1 MPAPST
7 PSTVNFIQAAPFT
20 LAGAGSS
27 IGDVTITLS
36 SMVGID
42 GNNIVTADLGSYAF
56 GTLEPGNG
64 TQEEAILFTGIT
76 QNANGTATLTGVS
89 SIMFKQ
95 PYTLT
100 TGLTKTHAGAS
111 KFILSND
118 AAFYNNFTLY
128 LNSIAGAGAANAST
142 TVKGIVEA
150 ATSAEINAG
159 TATGSTGAVLAVTP
173 DALLASNYNLTFTGL
188 ISPYAGSSAPTNWL
202 LCDGSAVSRTT
213 YSALFAITSTTY
225 GVGNGSTTFNLPDLR
240 ARTPIG
246 IGAVTKVATFA
257 SRSSNV
263 ITVTGLSNTA
273 SNEFQTGQTVLYTA
287 ASGAMTGLTTLTT
300 YYLIRTGN
308 LTFSLATT
316 LANAQNGTAISLSS
330 DGTGTQTFT
339 LTLTTRTLGET
350 GGEETHAMSSSELL
364 SHNHPYNVSA
374 SGSQNGYYLTEQYA
388 GVNNWSPNP
397 STNVFNP
404 TTKGGNQAMNN
415 MQPFLGINYI
425 IHI

>member
-7 PSTVNFIQAAPFT
+7 PSTVSFIQMQPMT

-64 TQEEAILFTGIT
+64 TQEEAILFTGVT
-76 QNANGTATLTGVS
+76 QNANGTATLTGVCS
-89 SIMFKQ
+89 VGFKT
-95 PYTLT
+95 PYTVT

-118 AAFYNNFTLY
+118 AGFYNNFTLY

-173 DALLASNYNLTFTGL
+173 DALLASNFNLTFTGL

-202 LCDGSAVSRTT
+202 LCDGAAVSRTT

-273 SNEFQTGQTVLYTA
+273 SNEFQTGQAVLYTA
-287 ASGAMTGLTTLTT
+287 ASGAMTGLTTNTT

-316 LANAQNGTAISLSS
+316 LANAQNGTAITLSS

-350 GGEETHAMSSSELL
+350 GGEETHAMSSTELL
-364 SHNHPYNVSA
+364 SHTHTIYYNGTNTNAGGYSGASNAGSTQNTTPFYNSSA
-374 SGSQNGYYLTEQYA
+374 
-388 GVNNWSPNP
+388 
-397 STNVFNP
+397 
-404 TTKGGNQAMNN
+404 GGNQAMQI